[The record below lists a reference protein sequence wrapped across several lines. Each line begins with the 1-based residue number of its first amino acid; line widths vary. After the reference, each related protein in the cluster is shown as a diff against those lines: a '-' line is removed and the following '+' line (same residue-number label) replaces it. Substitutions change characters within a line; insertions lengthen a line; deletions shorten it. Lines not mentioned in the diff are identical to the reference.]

1 MTRRVAKRR
10 QGSVNGYGRVGDSK
24 KGPRRSQTQNGL
36 TRRDAADPQKAE
48 HILSPEPTDRGI
60 LVLLVVL
67 SEGSRPNFSRYDSS
81 DGSSIVTEPIPAG
94 GEIFKH
100 YGDEWFYSRP
110 GYSNLTWG
118 FYDIPKALCLLDEFS
133 RRIPNVVQNDLY
145 NTAVIAIRDI
155 WKESRI
161 LQALPD
167 DALGNGVFPPL
178 GTSVV
183 VALVVAF
190 SSAAPG
196 C

>member
-1 MTRRVAKRR
+1 
-10 QGSVNGYGRVGDSK
+10 
-24 KGPRRSQTQNGL
+24 
-36 TRRDAADPQKAE
+36 
-48 HILSPEPTDRGI
+48 
-60 LVLLVVL
+60 LVLLVVV

-196 C
+196 CCIRCRYSLRHLVPCVWLPFLLLLPALVCRIPHTSIIASSPSMTNGYLRR